1 MNDTPHDTPNDTGPA
16 PDAPSIDRL
25 WEILDEMA
33 DRAEELVGL
42 ARDQREAVRRMEPGA
57 IRDTTRRQAQVGA
70 RLRELDAVR
79 AQLAGP
85 APLATLARDLPEP
98 ARQRA
103 LGLDQRIRAAAAT
116 IGREGAVMRA
126 CAGAMLGHIE
136 GLMRAVARELSHT
149 GAYGPRGTVAAGP
162 QVVSG
167 IDITK

>member
-1 MNDTPHDTPNDTGPA
+1 MSDTPT

-33 DRAEELVGL
+33 ERAEELLGLVG
-42 ARDQREAVRRMEPGA
+42 DQREAVRRMEPGA
-57 IRDTTRRQAQVGA
+57 IRDAIERQAAVSA
-70 RLRELDAVR
+70 WLRELDAVR
-79 AQLAGP
+79 AQLAGS
-85 APLATLARDLPEP
+85 APLSTLARDLPEP
-98 ARQRA
+98 ERQRA
-103 LGLDQRIRAAAAT
+103 LGLDRRIRAAAAAM
-116 IGREGAVMRA
+116 GREGAVMRS

-149 GAYGPRGTVAAGP
+149 GAYGPKGTVMAGP